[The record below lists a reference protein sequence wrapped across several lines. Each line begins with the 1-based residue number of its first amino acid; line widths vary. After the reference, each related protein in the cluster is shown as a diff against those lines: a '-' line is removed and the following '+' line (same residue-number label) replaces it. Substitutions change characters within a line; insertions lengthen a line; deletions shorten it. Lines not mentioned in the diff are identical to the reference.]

1 MPCGMLLCF
10 LSSSEVNGL
19 GKTNTSI
26 LSSQFMYILSHQA
39 TMTFFSLC
47 SAEIDMVSSC
57 VTLRMLYEMQLRN
70 LGMFIQNVAARFW
83 KRLSIHSAAPSA
95 MPTGLSGH
103 CWSSQLSAKDVYI
116 SDWIFIVH
124 IEYLLTFFLPVNLE
138 CNQCLGSAGVT
149 FLRKYLNTCGNK
161 IAYNNVVPA

>member
-1 MPCGMLLCF
+1 MLSLLLIRMSKKMLIYGLIFLDLGQSLVEALPCGMLLCF

-19 GKTNTSI
+19 GKTNASM

-39 TMTFFSLC
+39 AMIFFSLC

-70 LGMFIQNVAARFW
+70 LGMFISNVAARFW

-95 MPTGLSGH
+95 MPNRTQRALLE
-103 CWSSQLSAKDVYI
+103 QLV
-116 SDWIFIVH
+116 V
-124 IEYLLTFFLPVNLE
+124 
-138 CNQCLGSAGVT
+138 CQGCLHQ
-149 FLRKYLNTCGNK
+149 
-161 IAYNNVVPA
+161 